1 MFLQKYEIET
11 YTFKITA
18 VSLTLEKIRVMD
30 VKEMD
35 RAILEIVSKRLELEK
50 VDYNNPHYDE
60 LEEQLHDLEDAF
72 QVNHGEALASI
83 LQEVHDEWCPDSELL
98 YPIAYL
104 AKHYDVN
111 GNNEYVVSSQEGVYV
126 EVEKLPGRETKLV
139 IVPNPLRLIL
149 NIGKEKQQVVWPK

>member
-50 VDYNNPHYDE
+50 VDYNNPQYDD

-72 QVNHGEALASI
+72 QVNHGEALESI

>member
-1 MFLQKYEIET
+1 
-11 YTFKITA
+11 
-18 VSLTLEKIRVMD
+18 MD
-30 VKEMD
+30 VKKMD
-35 RAILEIVSKRLELEK
+35 QAIQEIVRKRLELEK
-50 VDYNNPHYDE
+50 IDYNNPQYDD

-72 QVNHGEALASI
+72 QVNHGEALESI
-83 LQEVHDEWCPDSELL
+83 LQDVL

-111 GNNEYVVSSQEGVYV
+111 GKNEYVVSAQEGVYV